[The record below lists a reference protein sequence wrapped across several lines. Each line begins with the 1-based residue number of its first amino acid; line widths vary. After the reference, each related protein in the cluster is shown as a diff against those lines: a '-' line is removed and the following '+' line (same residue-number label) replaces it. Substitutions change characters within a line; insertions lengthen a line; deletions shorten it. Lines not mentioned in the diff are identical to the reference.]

1 VDFHDLA
8 ERMEAIE
15 ATPSRLEMAELLADT
30 LSAADGEETPPIAY
44 MLLGGLAPEFE
55 GLEVGLAENRVR
67 ELIRTQT
74 GTSEAELDELMAEEG
89 DLGLVAEHLWEASDG
104 GQMALDAFG
113 QREATRLSVQEVH
126 ERLSE
131 IARIE
136 GEGSQE
142 KRKRHAMRLADQV
155 DPIEARYLVR
165 FLVGQLR
172 LGVADQTL
180 LDGAAIAYAP
190 QEQIGEGDDGLPRP
204 PEAFRE
210 TLERAYNLTS
220 DIGAVLSEAREEGQE
235 GLAAVEITPG
245 MPVRPMLAERGKDAE
260 TIFDNVGTPAL
271 AEYKYDGLRIQAHV
285 TADEVHLFSRR
296 LEDVTSPYPDVVEHL
311 QEALGDTEAVVEGE
325 AVPVD
330 PETGEIQPFQ
340 EIAKRRGRK
349 HDLQAAVEEVPI
361 DLYMFDC
368 LWVDGRDLTP
378 EPVEERRDRL
388 EAILADHEHVAPSH
402 ARQVHDPAE
411 LDAFFEDAVQ
421 DGSEG
426 LMVKKT
432 GEDSHYQA
440 GARGYRWIKY
450 KADYQAELAD
460 SMDLVVVGAWHG
472 KGRRAGWYGTLLGAA
487 WDEDEA
493 RYKTVCKVGT
503 GFTDE
508 DLDQLDE
515 LLGPH
520 QREDPPKGLDIEL
533 EPDVFFDPEL
543 VAEIHGAD
551 LTRSPVHTAAEDEE
565 GGIALRF
572 PRFVRWCTD
581 KGPQDATT
589 VDEVRSMYDDQPGV
603 EAADA

>member
-8 ERMEAIE
+8 ERMAAIE
-15 ATPSRLEMAELLADT
+15 ATPSRLEMTEQLADT
-30 LSAADGEETPPIAY
+30 LSEADAEATPAIAY
-44 MLLGGLAPEFE
+44 MVLGSLAPEFE
-55 GLEVGLAENRVR
+55 GMEVGLAENRVR
-67 ELIRTQT
+67 ELIQTRT
-74 GTSEAELDELMAEEG
+74 GASEADVDELMAELG
-89 DLGLVAEHLWEASDG
+89 DLGLVAEHLWESSEG
-104 GQMALDAFG
+104 GQVALDAFG
-113 QREATRLSVQEVH
+113 QGEETRLAVLDVH
-126 ERLSE
+126 GRLAE

-142 KRKRHAMRLADQV
+142 KRKRHALRLLDQV
-155 DPIEARYLVR
+155 GPTEARFLVR

-190 QEQIGEGDDGLPRP
+190 EDEVTTGDDDLPRP
-204 PEAFRE
+204 PAAWRE

-220 DIGAVLSEAREEGQE
+220 DIGAVLAKAREEGRS
-235 GLAAVEITPG
+235 GLAAVETTPG

-260 TIFDNVGTPAL
+260 TIFENVGTPAL

-285 TADEVHLFSRR
+285 TEDDVQLFSRR
-296 LEDVTSPYPDVVEHL
+296 LEDVTGPYPDVVANL

-325 AVPVD
+325 AVPID
-330 PETGEIQPFQ
+330 PDTGEIQPFQ

-349 HDLQAAVEEVPI
+349 HDLQQAIEEVPI
-361 DLYMFDC
+361 QLFTFDC
-368 LWVDGRDLTP
+368 LWVDGEDLTT
-378 EPVEERRDRL
+378 EPVELRRKRL
-388 EAILADHEHVAPSH
+388 EEILGDHGRVAASH
-402 ARQVHDPAE
+402 ARRVHDASE
-411 LDAFFEDAVQ
+411 LDAFFHEAVQ

-426 LMVKKT
+426 LMVKKL

-472 KGRRAGWYGTLLGAA
+472 KGRRAGWWGTLLGAA
-487 WDEDEA
+487 WDEQET

-508 DLDQLDE
+508 DLEELDE
-515 LLGPH
+515 LLEPH
-520 QREDPPKGLDIEL
+520 RRETPPKDLDVEL

-551 LTRSPVHTAAEDEE
+551 LTRSPVHSAAKDEE

-572 PRFVRWCTD
+572 PRFVRWRPD

-589 VDEVRSMYDDQPGV
+589 VDEVGSMYYDQTGIEGP
-603 EAADA
+603 EA